1 MKFHT
6 AVITIILVSMITLS
20 ATYYISDLGTH
31 YSSTADFSGLN
42 NSFERLND
50 TNKRMDD
57 IHEDIQTLTL
67 QTEGSNTLYNV
78 YKMIQVA
85 WKSTKAMLF
94 SWTTLFSIVTD
105 LINTS
110 PIKLPTWLLSGL
122 ITMITTILVAMII
135 YAFFKWKIE
144 S

>member
-1 MKFHT
+1 MKFHA
-6 AVITIILVSMITLS
+6 AVITIILVSMLTLS
-20 ATYYISDLGTH
+20 ATYYISDLGSH
-31 YSSTADFSGLN
+31 YSTTADFTDLN
-42 NSFERLND
+42 NSFERMND
-50 TNKRMDD
+50 TNKRMNT
-57 IHEDIQTLTL
+57 IHNKIQEMTL
-67 QTEGSNTLYNV
+67 QKEGSNTLYNV

-85 WKSTKAMLF
+85 WESTKAMLF

-105 LINTS
+105 LINAS

-122 ITMITTILVAMII
+122 ITMITTMLVAMII